1 MGTLSDLVRSER
13 LALVESLE
21 TLTVDQWAQPS
32 LCSGW
37 TVQDVAAHLAWS
49 PTLGPLEAAAVALRG
64 GLRMNK
70 VNDENARRWSAHG
83 PEAILEQL
91 RTVAAQDLRP
101 AGTTER
107 MALTDAVCHGIDIR
121 RPVGRPR
128 PLDARA
134 FEVVAD
140 HLAGLRWPGT
150 VLMGG
155 SPRARVSGVRLVADD
170 LTWTRGR
177 GLEVHA
183 PAEALLRLLAGRPVA
198 GDELQGPGAAT
209 VYERL

>member
-1 MGTLSDLVRSER
+1 VGKLSDLVRSER
-13 LALVESLE
+13 LALLESLE
-21 TLTVDQWAQPS
+21 TFTADQWALPS
-32 LCSGW
+32 LCTGW

-49 PTLGPLEAAAVALRG
+49 PSLGPLEAAAVAVRG
-64 GLRMNK
+64 GLRMNR
-70 VNDENARRWSAHG
+70 VNDDNARRWSAHG

-121 RPVGRPR
+121 RPAGRHR
-128 PLDARA
+128 RLDVRA

-140 HLAGLRWPGT
+140 HLAGMRWPAT
-150 VLMGG
+150 VMLGG

-170 LTWTRGR
+170 LVWTRGR

-183 PAEALLRLLAGRPVA
+183 EAEALVRLLAGRPVTE
-198 GDELQGPGAAT
+198 GELRGPGAAT